1 MNTPKK
7 SLKSIIII
15 VGIIVVALIAYF
27 YYEGSKSASNS
38 NLVSTPADVD
48 AQQVGVRVLN
58 LLNQIKSLKID
69 TTLFSDPSY
78 QTLRDYSVAIPQQ
91 NVGRSNPF
99 APIPGMQSSGTVKK

>member
-15 VGIIVVALIAYF
+15 VGIIIVALIAYF
-27 YYEGSKSASNS
+27 YYEGSKPAANS
-38 NLVSTPADVD
+38 VLVSSAADID

-58 LLNQIKSLKID
+58 LLNQIQSLRID

-99 APIPGMQSSGTVKK
+99 APIPGMQSASTVKR